1 MTLMRLVASVFK
13 KFTDVIKMKDT
24 ENEVDDRFKIQ
35 ENFKRLRK
43 SYILQNICQIL
54 HLDKKNPTK

>member
-1 MTLMRLVASVFK
+1 MRPVASVFK
-13 KFTDVIKMKDT
+13 KFMDVIKMKDT

-54 HLDKKNPTK
+54 HLDKKTPQNE